1 MFTPRPLTET
11 EQALENTCA
20 KRAGERALQALED
33 DRAKRDAEIA
43 RIAAAACKPAEI
55 ARIAAAACKPAEI
68 GKTQSGL
75 SQEFVSAIAAG
86 VGLEQPSDD
95 DLRRIDTAITRAR
108 VVRSCID
115 HFRHA
120 VTNGHNKAALLAS
133 YDAELS
139 RLVLVPGVMDALLD
153 DMQAIQDHMD
163 RDDRL

>member
-11 EQALENTCA
+11 EQALEDACA
-20 KRAGERALQALED
+20 KRATEFPHLFEAVAKRALQALEV
-33 DRAKRDAEIA
+33 DRAKLDAEIA
-43 RIAAAACKPAEI
+43 RIAVAACKPAD
-55 ARIAAAACKPAEI
+55 I

-75 SQEFVSAIAAG
+75 SQEFVSAIVAG
-86 VGLEQPSDD
+86 VGLAQPSDD
-95 DLRRIDTAITRAR
+95 DLRRVDTAITRAR
-108 VVRSCID
+108 VVRACID
-115 HFRHA
+115 HFRDA

-163 RDDRL
+163 SEDRL